1 MYLCVKVLI
10 LSLSTIFLMK
20 FEPVPTVWYFY
31 FHFFGIE
38 YSTQYMNIYLLFIYL
53 YYIYL
58 SMYGAEYILHI
69 NQEEFEDTKR
79 VFRIRMPKKNRQ
91 QNG

>member
-1 MYLCVKVLI
+1 MYLCDKVLI

-31 FHFFGIE
+31 FHYFSIE
-38 YSTQYMNIYLLFIYL
+38 YSTQYMNIYL